1 MNLIECQACGTSA
14 LANAHHCENCG
25 GADWRPP
32 LASAPV
38 ATDAPDATD
47 ATADPQ
53 PPLASAPVATETT
66 TRSKRN
72 R

>member
-1 MNLIECQACGTSA
+1 MNDLICQACGATA
-14 LANAHHCENCG
+14 PANAHHCENCG

-32 LASAPV
+32 TDSAPV
-38 ATDAPDATD
+38 ATDASD
-47 ATADPQ
+47 DPQ
-53 PPLASAPVATETT
+53 PSPDSAPVASETT